1 MLYWLNHIFI
11 SITSIKLQKTCVLS
25 SNMNYKFLIFAPKI
39 WIRSQMHLKMMILS
53 GYLSFYFSWGRHKI
67 LDYWTRWNKLL
78 FYLELLSNKWLQAW
92 MDEDRGQ
99 SHWVSIVGFSNVNLQ
114 EIIPQGKLKIFP
126 FSKINR
132 LIDDHLQ
139 TIYVKGNNF
148 TDFYIIYLHM
158 NSHLHSYFLL
168 SVSLELIEMY
178 SIFDLQYFESV

>member
-67 LDYWTRWNKLL
+67 LDYWTRWNTLL

-99 SHWVSIVGFSNVNLQ
+99 SHWVSIVGFSMLTSR
-114 EIIPQGKLKIFP
+114 KLFHKEN
-126 FSKINR
+126 SK
-132 LIDDHLQ
+132 
-139 TIYVKGNNF
+139 YF
-148 TDFYIIYLHM
+148 
-158 NSHLHSYFLL
+158 HS
-168 SVSLELIEMY
+168 
-178 SIFDLQYFESV
+178 QK